1 MQYKRNVC
9 VSCSNSGRPSNKQWP
24 GGRDCEASAK
34 IYSPDAWVEWGPW
47 AKLSLSG
54 QWEGSFTIA
63 IFQTYTDCTPSSE
76 GNSQHCDYC
85 TGSKT
90 HFGLISKDQ
99 HSDSSHMSQSSV
111 FSSFLLSLLFFQVF
125 FFMYMCMFVCVS
137 VHVGAELTC
146 SIFFN
151 HSPPF
156 VFWILFLYS
165 FLLYWIYIF
174 FIQNILK
181 SVPPP
186 NSSQILPTL
195 PATQIHIL
203 SLSH

>member
-76 GNSQHCDYC
+76 GNSQHCDYY

-125 FFMYMCMFVCVS
+125 FFYVYMHVLMCECTCRSWIDMQYLLQSFSTFCFLDFVF
-137 VHVGAELTC
+137 
-146 SIFFN
+146 IFFFTLLN
-151 HSPPF
+151 IHF
-156 VFWILFLYS
+156 FHTKYS
-165 FLLYWIYIF
+165 
-174 FIQNILK
+174 
-181 SVPPP
+181 
-186 NSSQILPTL
+186 
-195 PATQIHIL
+195 
-203 SLSH
+203 